1 VTTAA
6 ERRRLGAA
14 LREPRTL
21 RALAG
26 AAVLALVLTYAL
38 AGLGGLV
45 LALSLLTVCGTI
57 VASAGVAGAPT
68 ITAAARPP
76 EPRPNV
82 PFRTYRQVAEQ
93 LSWATVSPRHYD
105 VVTRP
110 LLQRLMVSRLTERHR
125 VDAERDA
132 AAARALVGEDVWT
145 WLDLARP
152 AESSSQPP
160 GIDDRTLHAIVAR
173 LEAL

>member
-1 VTTAA
+1 MPDP
-6 ERRRLGAA
+6 RRLGAA

-57 VASAGVAGAPT
+57 AASVGVAAAPAVPT
-68 ITAAARPP
+68 TARPP
-76 EPRPNV
+76 KPRPNV

-110 LLQRLMVSRLTERHR
+110 LLQRLMVSRLAERHR
-125 VDAERDA
+125 VDAERDVG
-132 AAARALVGEDVWT
+132 AARALVGEDVWT
-145 WLDLARP
+145 WLDPARP
-152 AESSSQPP
+152 AESSSQAP
-160 GIDDRTLHAIVAR
+160 GIDEQTLHVIVAR